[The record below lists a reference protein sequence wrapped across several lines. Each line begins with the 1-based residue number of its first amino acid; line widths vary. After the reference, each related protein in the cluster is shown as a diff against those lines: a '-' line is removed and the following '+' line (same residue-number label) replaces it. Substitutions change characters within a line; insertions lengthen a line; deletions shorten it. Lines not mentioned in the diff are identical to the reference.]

1 MTPNHPTRRLL
12 ARRLRELR
20 FKRSWPQETLAAQAG
35 LHRTY
40 ISGIERAERNIGL
53 DNVEKLAAKQQERG
67 HGFHYRYQLL
77 FIERL
82 NRHVERLGQQRFSSG
97 DYGLL

>member
-12 ARRLRELR
+12 ARRLRQLR
-20 FKRSWPQETLAAQAG
+20 FKRNWSQETLAAQAG

-53 DNVEKLAAKQQERG
+53 DNVEKLADAFQITVGELLEQNGPEKSG
-67 HGFHYRYQLL
+67 YR
-77 FIERL
+77 
-82 NRHVERLGQQRFSSG
+82 
-97 DYGLL
+97 